1 MPTTDLQDP
10 DSGVITLADMTSR
23 QGDLIVA
30 ADGVHSSAVSSVI
43 GVDSKAL
50 PTGFSAFRF
59 LIPTQAILDDPQTR
73 HFLEEGKG
81 SQFKL
86 FVGEGGRRLVW
97 YPCRA

>member
-1 MPTTDLQDP
+1 
-10 DSGVITLADMTSR
+10 MTSC

-30 ADGVHSSAVSSVI
+30 ADGVHSSAVSSII

-59 LIPTQAILDDPQTR
+59 LIPTQAILGDPQTR
-73 HFLEEGKG
+73 HFLEGKG

-86 FVGEGGRRLVW
+86 FVGDGGRRLVW